1 MAETLL
7 FSIVIPC
14 YNYGHWLA
22 RAVDSVLAQDGA
34 DWELLV
40 INDGST
46 DNTDGVATELL
57 RQHGPRLGYLTQP
70 NRGVAATRNRGIDA
84 TAGRYLIFLDADDE
98 MAPGA
103 LGVYRELIARNPDAD
118 LLAGAYRAITE
129 DGRERIRRTGT
140 LASSRR
146 QRLRAYLFTK
156 QLNFSNSAVAFRRQ
170 VFAQRRYPETLRSAE
185 DIPVF
190 AHIVATREIAVTS
203 VLVAIAHRHR
213 DSLRHTTDNA
223 TVASQI
229 LLDELFRPGA
239 MPSWALACRRRY
251 ETQHYLSRFRTCY
264 LAGENARALDF
275 YQRAWR
281 TGALRTLSRWSYLR
295 KYLAL
300 RLGRRS
306 H

>member
-1 MAETLL
+1 
-7 FSIVIPC
+7 
-14 YNYGHWLA
+14 
-22 RAVDSVLAQDGA
+22 
-34 DWELLV
+34 
-40 INDGST
+40 
-46 DNTDGVATELL
+46 
-57 RQHGPRLGYLTQP
+57 
-70 NRGVAATRNRGIDA
+70 
-84 TAGRYLIFLDADDE
+84 

-103 LGVYRELIARNPDAD
+103 LGVYRELIACNPDAD
-118 LLAGAYRAITE
+118 LLAGAYRAISE

-146 QRLRAYLFTK
+146 QRLRDYLFTK
-156 QLNFSNSAVAFRRQ
+156 QLNFSNGAGAFRRR
-170 VFAQRRYPETLRSAE
+170 VFAQRRYPEALRSGE

-190 AHIVATREIAVTS
+190 AHVVATGEIAVTPA
-203 VLVAIAHRHR
+203 LVAITHRHR
-213 DSLRHTTDNA
+213 DSLRHNTDNA
-223 TVASQI
+223 TAASEI
-229 LLDELFRPGA
+229 LLDELFHSGTMPG
-239 MPSWALACRRRY
+239 WALACRRRY

-300 RLGRRS
+300 RLNRRR